1 MDYCFSVNF
10 LTEVI
15 ILGYV
20 REFLGFRKCTLK
32 CLEEER
38 EGRSRGRRKEGF
50 PEGMLLSLGC
60 SQPLPPQTSEVREVG
75 TSQLLDEERPS

>member
-10 LTEVI
+10 LTKVI

-38 EGRSRGRRKEGF
+38 EGRSRGRKKEGSVSRRNAVVT
-50 PEGMLLSLGC
+50 GLQSA
-60 SQPLPPQTSEVREVG
+60 PPTP
-75 TSQLLDEERPS
+75 DF

>member
-38 EGRSRGRRKEGF
+38 EGWSRGGKKEGRVSRRNAVVT
-50 PEGMLLSLGC
+50 GLQSA
-60 SQPLPPQTSEVREVG
+60 PPTPTSEVREVG
-75 TSQLLDEERPS
+75 TSPVSFAAPG